1 MFDIYSSKTWLHYNK
16 EVIPSKSYTFL
27 LQKVIRRFRE
37 HSSSDVILLEN
48 ELKRVINYKE

>member
-48 ELKRVINYKE
+48 ERKRVINYKE